1 MKIKKK
7 VIILLIIGIIG
18 IGAYSK
24 KDGLF
29 VGKAESPKGSLPI
42 VMNIQGQRVKEM
54 EVEEIIHLTG
64 TIEEKEKAF
73 VSSKIAGKVNLIKGK
88 DGDSVK
94 RRQLL
99 LTLESEDYENNMKL
113 AKATLEKATANFHS
127 TKINY
132 ERVKRLYDQGV
143 VSKSEYDNVN
153 TLYLLAKA
161 DLTSAETGVEIA
173 KDTLGNTSVFSPMNG
188 VITRK
193 DVSIGQVLSPGMEL
207 MEIRDISSVY
217 MIVNIKQSNLS
228 KVKLNQE
235 VKIEIDSYEDKKF
248 KGSIKEIGTI
258 AKESNRTFR
267 TKILIKNEDFLLKP
281 GMFASCHIKTGN
293 EDRMVYIPVKS
304 LLGREGE
311 YYTYVIDGNKA
322 KRVSVEIGKIINDNV
337 VIKSGLQKGQ
347 VVAGTN
353 LNQLKDGEL
362 VKLLL
367 NK

>member
-18 IGAYSK
+18 IGGYSK

-29 VGKAESPKGSLPI
+29 VGKAEDTKKILPI
-42 VMNIQGQRVKEM
+42 VMNIQGEKVKEM

-73 VSSKIAGKVNLIKGK
+73 VSSKISGKVNMIKAK
-88 DGDSVK
+88 DGDFVK
-94 RRQLL
+94 KGQLL
-99 LTLESEDYENNMKL
+99 LGLEREDNENNVELSKATFEK
-113 AKATLEKATANFHS
+113 AKANFDS
-127 TKINY
+127 AKINHD
-132 ERVKRLYDQGV
+132 RVKRLYDQGI

-153 TLYLLAKA
+153 TLYLVAKA
-161 DLTSAETGVEIA
+161 ELRSAETGIAIA
-173 KDTLGNTSVFSPMNG
+173 KEAFSNTSIFSPMKG
-188 VITRK
+188 IVTRK

-217 MIVNIKQSNLS
+217 MIVNIKQSDLS

-235 VKIEIDSYEDKKF
+235 VKIEIDSYGDKEF
-248 KGSIKEIGTI
+248 KGYIKEIGSI
-258 AKESNRTFR
+258 AKESNRTFK
-267 TKILIKNEDFLLKP
+267 TKILIKNKDFLLKP

-293 EDRMVYIPVKS
+293 ENNLVYIPVKS
-304 LLGREGE
+304 LLGGEGE
-311 YYTYVIDGNKA
+311 YYTYVIDENKA
-322 KRVSVEIGKIINDNV
+322 KRVSVEIGEIINDNV
-337 VIKSGLQKGQ
+337 VIKSGLQKDQ
-347 VVAGTN
+347 VVAVTN
-353 LNQLKDGEL
+353 LNQLKDEDL